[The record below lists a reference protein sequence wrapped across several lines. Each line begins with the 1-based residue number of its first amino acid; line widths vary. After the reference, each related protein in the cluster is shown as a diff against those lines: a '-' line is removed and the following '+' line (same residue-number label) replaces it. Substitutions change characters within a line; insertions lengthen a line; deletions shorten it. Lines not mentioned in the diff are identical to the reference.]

1 MTETALATALN
12 MAFLASVSRSSAIV
26 MGAALLL
33 TGIGFLVLTLGGAV
47 QRAPSVRETVRR
59 TEPAIG

>member
-1 MTETALATALN
+1 MTETALAGALN
-12 MAFLASVSRSSAIV
+12 MAFLGERVALFGIV

-47 QRAPSVRETVRR
+47 QHAPSVRETVRR